1 MEDMA
6 RDEEIKKRGE
16 MEAKLKED
24 EDSDN
29 DKDEI
34 QQNKIKK
41 AREWENWK
49 DEHHKGEG
57 NMMGRK

>member
-1 MEDMA
+1 
-6 RDEEIKKRGE
+6 

-57 NMMGRK
+57 NRMGK